1 MGRGREGSL
10 PAGGGGRLVCCG
22 EREGGIS
29 TSWGWRK
36 VSVVWG
42 EGGRDL
48 YQLGVEEG

>member
-10 PAGGGGRLVCCG
+10 PAGGGGRLVCE

-36 VSVVWG
+36 VSVV
-42 EGGRDL
+42 
-48 YQLGVEEG
+48 